1 VVEVEHTIT
10 ESPSSD
16 RALEATPRPQ
26 LFVQLGP
33 DLARC
38 APSRHQLEGV
48 DEVRLGR
55 GRGRSATRSREAGR
69 VVLTLELEDGLASSR
84 HAVLRR
90 EGRAWQISDLASK
103 NGTVVDGVSVT
114 QTGLADEALIEL
126 GQTVLLFRDRV
137 PVGFRTAADLY
148 DAETDA
154 PLPTLATFHDPLREI
169 FHRIVR
175 LAQVSVPVLLQGE
188 TGTGKE
194 VVAQA
199 VHRLSQ
205 RPGTIVAV
213 NCAAIPTS
221 LVEAELFGHK
231 RGAFT
236 GSSNERVGWIRS
248 AERGTLFLDE
258 IGELPLALQAA
269 FLRALETGEV
279 VPVGADR
286 PISVDFRLVSATNR
300 DLSIEVD
307 AGRFRADLLARLGAM
322 AVTLPP
328 LRARREDLG
337 GLVRAVLRRLVPLP
351 QALPGLRRDAARAL
365 LAFDWPG
372 NVRQLVQVLSQALA
386 LREGDAP
393 IGLEHLPALLGVHK
407 APTRRPHPHPHAR
420 PRPRRSRCPTRSSA
434 RAMSVCSRPRKAMW
448 PRSLARRA
456 SIESW
461 SIEPCAVSASSRA
474 AFADPGA
481 RSATEAERAVRDRGV
496 VVVVGLVPPG
506 VELDVGLRGHG
517 VQAARRVQP
526 AGDADREGHGRR
538 SPRRHEPGD
547 RRRG

>member
-1 VVEVEHTIT
+1 VSEVEHTIT

-16 RALEATPRPQ
+16 RVDAATPRPQ

-33 DLARC
+33 DLSRC

-55 GRGRSATRSREAGR
+55 GPHRRATRARENGR

-84 HAVLRR
+84 RAVLRR
-90 EGRAWQISDLASK
+90 EDKVWQLSDLGSK
-103 NGTVVDGVSVT
+103 NGTVLDGASVT
-114 QTGLADEALIEL
+114 HARLSDAALIEL
-126 GQTVLLFRDRV
+126 GQTVLLFQDRV
-137 PVGFRTAADLY
+137 PVDFRTASDVY
-148 DAETDA
+148 DAVTDA
-154 PLPTLATFHDPLREI
+154 PVPTLATFHDPLRAI
-169 FHRIVR
+169 FYRVSR

-199 VHRLSQ
+199 VHQLSQ
-205 RPGTIVAV
+205 RPGTLVAV

-236 GSSNERVGWIRS
+236 GSNTERVGWIRS
-248 AERGTLFLDE
+248 ADHGTLFLDE

-286 PISVDFRLVSATNR
+286 PIAVDFRLVSATNR
-300 DLSIEVD
+300 DLAAEVE

-328 LRARREDLG
+328 LRERREDLG
-337 GLVRAVLRRLVPLP
+337 GLVRTVLRRLVPSP
-351 QALPGLRRDAARAL
+351 QALPVLRRDAARAL

-393 IGLEHLPALLGVHK
+393 IGLEHLPGLLGVHRTPTPVPREGS
-407 APTRRPHPHPHAR
+407 APQRPL
-420 PRPRRSRCPTRSSA
+420 RSSCPTTTCA
-434 RAMSVCSRPRKAMW
+434 RNTPACSRPRRAMW
-448 PRSLARRA
+448 PRSRVRRA
-456 SIESW
+456 STESW
-461 SIEPCAVSASSRA
+461 SIERCVDSTSTRP
-474 AFADPGA
+474 AFGGRGA
-481 RSATEAERAVRDRGV
+481 RAGTETV
-496 VVVVGLVPPG
+496 VWNCPP
-506 VELDVGLRGHG
+506 
-517 VQAARRVQP
+517 AARTAVP
-526 AGDADREGHGRR
+526 V
-538 SPRRHEPGD
+538 D
-547 RRRG
+547 RRRGAPNWCGSTPGTATTGCAPPLLGRPGTSVRSLWRQFRTTL